1 MTSTGWKSG
10 WTGATPPEPHPSRPG
25 GPARAPLMDGGR
37 LSADMLLRAYALG
50 VFPMAES
57 REDPEVFWVD
67 PRWRGIFPL
76 DGFHISRSLARRIRR
91 GGFEIAVN
99 RDFEATLRGC
109 ADRPE
114 TWISD
119 TIFRLYCDLHA
130 RGFAHSLEIRE
141 GGELVGGVY
150 GVTLGAAFFGESMF
164 SRRADASK
172 VALAYLVDRL
182 RLGGFLLF
190 DTQFI
195 TAHLRSLGA
204 VEIPRSDYRRR
215 LTEAL
220 ARPADF
226 TRPALPADPQELLQ
240 RSTQMS

>member
-1 MTSTGWKSG
+1 
-10 WTGATPPEPHPSRPG
+10 
-25 GPARAPLMDGGR
+25 MDGGR
-37 LSADMLLRAYALG
+37 LTADMLLRAYALG

-76 DGFHISRSLARRIRR
+76 DDFHISRSLARHIRR
-91 GGFEIAVN
+91 GRFEVSVN
-99 RDFEATLRGC
+99 RDFDGTLRGC

-114 TWISD
+114 TWIND
-119 TIFRLYCDLHA
+119 TIFRLYTTLHA
-130 RGFAHSLEIRE
+130 RGFAHSLEVWE
-141 GGELVGGVY
+141 DGALVGGVY

-164 SRRADASK
+164 SRRTNASK

-182 RLGGFLLF
+182 RLGGFQLF

-204 VEIPRSDYRRR
+204 VEIPRAEYRRR
-215 LTEAL
+215 LAEAL

-226 TRPALPADPQELLQ
+226 IRPALPADPQELLQ